1 MRVRRAAPEVGK
13 PRADSSQWLSDA
25 AEARLRARL
34 AAARRKARPGAPILA
49 SVTERLAGSHDPAA
63 IVVASRAPGQPWF
76 CMEQPARDGT
86 AHAGIGVTLELDA
99 AGLERFATLERRWR
113 DLSERAVCDFPD
125 AVPGA
130 GLVAVAGF
138 AFADD
143 GADSPAWQ
151 GFGAASL
158 TVPAAWLAR
167 HGDVTWLTCNM
178 LVHHDDHDLDAL
190 LERALAPV
198 ASLRERPLP
207 LFDPAPV
214 GRFSV
219 HSPMPPAHYEEAV
232 ARAVE
237 RIRAGHLE
245 KVVLAREV
253 QVCAPRPHDP
263 GAVFDV
269 LRGGFPECFIYAVG
283 RGDATFIGATPELLV
298 RRDGNRASTVALAG
312 STRRSADPAVDD
324 HLGESLLHSDKNRH
338 ENRLVA
344 ERIAKALAPHSVWVT
359 VAPEPVLIKVANIQH
374 LAAPIRAQLTEAVG
388 ALALAGVLH
397 PTPAVGGEPDEVA
410 RRLIPALEGL
420 DRGWYAGTLGW
431 TDTSGDGEFCVTLR
445 CALLRGELASC
456 YAGCGVV
463 ADSDPASELAETEVK
478 LQALL
483 PVLSG

>member
-1 MRVRRAAPEVGK
+1 VPV
-13 PRADSSQWLSDA
+13 
-25 AEARLRARL
+25 
-34 AAARRKARPGAPILA
+34 LA
-49 SVTERLAGSHDPAA
+49 SVTERLGGTHDPAA
-63 IVVASRAPGQPWF
+63 IVLGSRVAGQPWS
-76 CMEQPARDGT
+76 CLEQPARDRT
-86 AHAGIGVTLELDA
+86 AHAGLGAALELEAAGADRFSTLEH
-99 AGLERFATLERRWR
+99 RWR
-113 DLSERAVCDFPD
+113 GLSERAVCDFPD
-125 AVPGA
+125 APPGV

-143 GADSPAWQ
+143 GAGSPAWR
-151 GFGAASL
+151 GFGAATL
-158 TVPAAWLAR
+158 TVPAVWLAR
-167 HGDVTWLTCNM
+167 KGEDTWLTCNA
-178 LVHHDDHDLDAL
+178 LVSHEDSDLDELLSGAL
-190 LERALAPV
+190 EPLDGLV
-198 ASLRERPLP
+198 ERPLP

-214 GRFSV
+214 GQFSV

-237 RIRAGHLE
+237 RIRDGQLE

-253 QVCAPRPHDP
+253 QVRAPQAHDP

-269 LRGGFPECFIYAVG
+269 LRGGFPECFVYAVG
-283 RGDATFIGATPELLV
+283 RGEATFIGATPELLV

-324 HLGESLLHSDKNRH
+324 HLGESLLRSDKNRH
-338 ENRLVA
+338 ENQVVA
-344 ERIAKALAPHSVWVT
+344 ERIAKALAPYSVWVT

-388 ALALAGVLH
+388 ALALAGALH
-397 PTPAVGGEPDEVA
+397 PTPAVGGEPDAVA
-410 RRLIPALEGL
+410 KRLIPALEGL

-431 TDTSGDGEFCVTLR
+431 TDTGGDGEFCVSLR

-456 YAGCGVV
+456 YAGCGIV
-463 ADSDPASELAETEVK
+463 ADSEPAAELAETEVK

>member
-1 MRVRRAAPEVGK
+1 M
-13 PRADSSQWLSDA
+13 
-25 AEARLRARL
+25 
-34 AAARRKARPGAPILA
+34 
-49 SVTERLAGSHDPAA
+49 
-63 IVVASRAPGQPWF
+63 
-76 CMEQPARDGT
+76 
-86 AHAGIGVTLELDA
+86 AHAGLGVTLELNA
-99 AGLERFATLERRWR
+99 AGQDRFKSLEQRWR
-113 DLSERAVCDFPD
+113 ALSERAVCDFPD
-125 AVPGA
+125 APPGV

-143 GADSPAWQ
+143 GAGSPAWN
-151 GFGAASL
+151 GFGSASL
-158 TVPAAWLAR
+158 TVPSLWLAR
-167 HGDVTWLTCNM
+167 RGDATWLTCNV
-178 LVHHDDHDLDAL
+178 LVNHDDHDLEAL
-190 LERALAPV
+190 LQHAVALA
-198 ASLRERPLP
+198 AGLQERPLP
-207 LFDPAPV
+207 LFDPAPI
-214 GRFSV
+214 GHFSV

-237 RIRAGHLE
+237 RIRAGELE

-253 QVCAPRPHDP
+253 QVRAPQPHDP

-324 HLGESLLHSDKNRH
+324 HLGESLLRSDKNRH
-338 ENRLVA
+338 ENRVVA
-344 ERIAKALAPHSVWVT
+344 DRIAKGLAPYSVWVT

-388 ALALAGVLH
+388 ALALAGALH
-397 PTPAVGGEPDEVA
+397 PTPAVGGEPGEVA
-410 RRLIPALEGL
+410 KRLIPALEGL

-431 TDTSGDGEFCVTLR
+431 TDTGGDGEFCVALR

-456 YAGCGVV
+456 YAGCGIV
-463 ADSDPASELAETEVK
+463 ADSEPAAELAETEVK